1 MLPSSVRASTET
13 MIMPFQK
20 YSIYAASDAKLT
32 LRGVITMREK
42 AAEPPRKRPF
52 LSVIL
57 DNDDE
62 TNTAVPDKRRCLSD
76 SPDKRAAIKRV
87 HFSRDLVSCI
97 VQDTTGDHCNDALRH
112 DAHDDH
118 QATTTWCSEDDYVQ
132 FQLACRETVHLAQS
146 SLQRTGDWSL
156 DLQSDQHTVLGLEQF
171 LSTDREQARLE
182 RVRHHGRT
190 MLHKVNR
197 RQRRLHRRNCATQ
210 STLAEVIRCIPLNFS
225 L

>member
-1 MLPSSVRASTET
+1 MLPSVRASTET

-32 LRGVITMREK
+32 LRGVMTMREK
-42 AAEPPRKRPF
+42 AAEPHKRPF

-57 DNDDE
+57 DNDRD
-62 TNTAVPDKRRCLSD
+62 TNITDKRRCLSG
-76 SPDKRAAIKRV
+76 SRDKRPAAALKRV

-97 VQDTTGDHCNDALRH
+97 VEDTTGDQSDDTLHH
-112 DAHDDH
+112 DLE
-118 QATTTWCSEDDYVQ
+118 ATWYSENDYVQ

-146 SLQRTGDWSL
+146 SLQRTGDWSSL
-156 DLQSDQHTVLGLEQF
+156 DLHPDQHTLLGLENF

-182 RVRHHGRT
+182 RVRHHCHT
-190 MLHKVNR
+190 MLHKVKQSRR
-197 RQRRLHRRNCATQ
+197 RQRLHRRNCATQ
-210 STLAEVIRCIPLNFS
+210 ASLAEAIRCIPLDFS